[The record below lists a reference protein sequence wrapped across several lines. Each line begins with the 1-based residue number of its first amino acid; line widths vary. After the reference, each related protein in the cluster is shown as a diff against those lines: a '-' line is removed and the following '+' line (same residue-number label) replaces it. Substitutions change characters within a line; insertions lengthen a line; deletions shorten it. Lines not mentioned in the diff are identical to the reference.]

1 MVINMEECIQQKSKI
16 SEHTSETCI
25 FCKIIK
31 GEIPCAKIYEDDKII
46 SFLDIAPTGKGHALV
61 VPKEHYET
69 LIDLPEEFPFLS
81 AVKKV
86 ARAQSAALGTDGF
99 NLVINNK
106 RSAGQVVSHVHA
118 HIIPRQAN
126 DGVFFELRHRK
137 ATEKEIADVA
147 EKISKF
153 L

>member
-1 MVINMEECIQQKSKI
+1 MEECIQQKSKI

-25 FCKIIK
+25 FCKIVK
-31 GEIPCAKIYEDDKII
+31 GEIPCAKIYEDDKVI

-69 LIDLPEEFPFLS
+69 LIDLPEGFPLLS
-81 AVKKV
+81 VIKKV
-86 ARAQSAALGTDGF
+86 AKAQSAALGSEGF
-99 NLVINNK
+99 NVVINNQK
-106 RSAGQVVSHVHA
+106 VAGQVVPHAHV

-126 DGVFFELRHRK
+126 DGVHFEMRHK
-137 ATEKEIADVA
+137 KYAEEEIADVA